1 MKKSEIKNGAILK
14 TRNGMCWFKV
24 DDTLLE
30 VNVKTG
36 VGYNYMPWDEYD
48 EDMKYYNT
56 VYDVIGVDNDVDNER
71 GNCNKALGN
80 FLLEKTVFTKINQN
94 PTVTKEV
101 YYILK
106 FLLEV
111 TSFEYIAK
119 DGDGTHEVYLYKYE
133 PKKISELSA
142 GKSGWYWAP
151 TSVENGAIP
160 NVSDL
165 FKSEEMK
172 TFFNSLNPNRVYK
185 IEDLISSNNQK
196 NEDVINTIK
205 CLYENTPYVFLA
217 KDYDGEVIA
226 YQHKPNLNHNEEGEP
241 YWTASVNV
249 DNEEFSL
256 PTLFNSDEMR
266 EFYKSFNCEKCYLL
280 EDFLK
285 E

>member
-14 TRNGMCWFKV
+14 TKNGMCWFKI

-30 VNVKTG
+30 VTVQTG
-36 VGYNYMPWDEYD
+36 VGYNYMPWDKYD
-48 EDMKYYNT
+48 EDMKYRNPD
-56 VYDVIGVDNDVDNER
+56 YDVIGVDNNVNNGRES
-71 GNCNKALGN
+71 CNKALYN
-80 FLLEKTVFTKINQN
+80 FLKEKTVFTEINQT

-106 FLLEV
+106 FLSEV
-111 TSFEYIAK
+111 THYEYIAK

-133 PKKISELSA
+133 PKKICSS
-142 GKSGWYWAP
+142 SSWYWIP
-151 TSVENGAIP
+151 TSVENGAVP
-160 NVSDL
+160 NVSNL
-165 FKSEEMK
+165 FKSDEMK
-172 TFFNSLNPNRVYK
+172 TLFNSLNPNRAYK
-185 IEDLISSNNQK
+185 IEELISNKTQK

-241 YWTASVNV
+241 YWSASVNV
-249 DNEEFSL
+249 DNEGFSL

-266 EFYKSFNCEKCYLL
+266 EFYKSLNCEKCYLL